1 MASFKDSALSAMRIA
16 ICTQVDVCCPSRF
29 SRQRVY
35 FSFTFSGVFCL
46 IHVASSSIVNQTPLK
61 WPSPRITP
69 TTTRVSKSGH
79 LRGTVLTN
87 FTTFF
92 SDRKDHRNG
101 IHRPKKFRT
110 QSWEGVSSLILSFLP
125 LIFTNSHNFFYL
137 QVDQK
142 LLRNMRFARKGNK
155 TREELVQLEQALRQ
169 QKK

>member
-69 TTTRVSKSGH
+69 TTTRVSKFGH

-92 SDRKDHRNG
+92 
-101 IHRPKKFRT
+101 RPKGPQERHPPSKEVPHSIVGGSKFFDPQLFALDFYQLT
-110 QSWEGVSSLILSFLP
+110 QFLLPSGRPEASSKHAIRP
-125 LIFTNSHNFFYL
+125 
-137 QVDQK
+137 QGKQDP
-142 LLRNMRFARKGNK
+142 
-155 TREELVQLEQALRQ
+155 
-169 QKK
+169 